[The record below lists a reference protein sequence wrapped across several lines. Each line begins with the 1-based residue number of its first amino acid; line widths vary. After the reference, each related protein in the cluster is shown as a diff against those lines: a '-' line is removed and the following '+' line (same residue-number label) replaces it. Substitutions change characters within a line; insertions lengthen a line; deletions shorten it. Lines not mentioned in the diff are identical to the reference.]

1 MAQTTTT
8 RKTMAAL
15 LKVQEQLKAPKD
27 KRNNF
32 GGYSY
37 RSCDDIL
44 QAVKPLLAE
53 NKLLLTL
60 SDEIRLIGA
69 HYYVVASA
77 MVTLIDS
84 DEQSIAVEG
93 WAREPEGRKGLDEA
107 QITGSSS
114 SYARK
119 YALNG
124 LFCIDDSKDPDQQQP
139 QQAAP
144 QQQSAAPTI
153 DDALKEGDTVNGR
166 LALNAYWQN
175 YPQYQNDPRFIKKI
189 EELGRKFPKK

>member
-1 MAQTTTT
+1 
-8 RKTMAAL
+8 MAAL